1 MLSLYATLH
10 AFKNKGKVVVL
21 DDVDSVFS
29 DVQGLNILKAVMDTT
44 AKRQVHWLSTGGR
57 LNTMGLPDN
66 FIFNGGVILI
76 SNVGFGGGTSR
87 LVAHL
92 TALKDRS
99 YCVPIADSGQDSLF
113 KQICY
118 MVLKRNLMTELKV
131 PKKDQMMLL
140 EFIDKHKDQLNTVS
154 LRTVVKLVEIF
165 NIDKTNWEEM
175 ATVGLLKA

>member
-1 MLSLYATLH
+1 
-10 AFKNKGKVVVL
+10 
-21 DDVDSVFS
+21 
-29 DVQGLNILKAVMDTT
+29 
-44 AKRQVHWLSTGGR
+44 
-57 LNTMGLPDN
+57 
-66 FIFNGGVILI
+66 
-76 SNVGFGGGTSR
+76 
-87 LVAHL
+87 
-92 TALKDRS
+92 
-99 YCVPIADSGQDSLF
+99 
-113 KQICY
+113 